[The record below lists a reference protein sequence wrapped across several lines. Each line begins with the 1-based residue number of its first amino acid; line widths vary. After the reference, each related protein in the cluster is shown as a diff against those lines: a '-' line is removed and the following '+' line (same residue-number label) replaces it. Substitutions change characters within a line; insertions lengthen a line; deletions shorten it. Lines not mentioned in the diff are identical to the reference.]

1 MTPETLGIVGLWVN
15 AVMAAATIAIAIF
28 AFYQALISRETARK
42 QLRAYVV
49 AKPYRAFN
57 IDERGITAQVYTTIT
72 NVGATFARN
81 VRRSVGVSIRAGP
94 VPEKLEDLG
103 PVTRE
108 EGKLVL
114 APGVDGYVIRSLH
127 ALQKDE
133 LAKPM
138 TPEGDLKIYAFGRIT
153 YEDIFGKPHVT
164 TFCHAYYGLERLPH
178 EGGYAFEHWQAK
190 SCDRHNDAD

>member
-1 MTPETLGIVGLWVN
+1 MTAETISLIVN
-15 AVMAAATIAIAIF
+15 AAMVTATIAIAIF
-28 AFYQALISRETARK
+28 ALCQVRISRTTART

-81 VRRSVGVSIRAGP
+81 VQRSVGVGIRAGP
-94 VPEKLEDLG
+94 VPEKFEDLG

-108 EGKLVL
+108 VGKIVL

-133 LAKPM
+133 LAKLM

>member
-1 MTPETLGIVGLWVN
+1 MTAETLALLVSFAM
-15 AVMAAATIAIAIF
+15 AVATIAIAIF
-28 AFYQALISRETARK
+28 ALWQVCISRETARK

-49 AKPYRAFN
+49 AKPHRAFN
-57 IDERGITAQVYTTIT
+57 IDEKGIAAQVYTTIT

-81 VRRSVGVSIRAGP
+81 VQRSVGVSIRAGP
-94 VPEKLEDLG
+94 VPEKFEDLG

-114 APGVDGYVIRSLH
+114 APGVDGYVNRSLH

-133 LAKPM
+133 LAKLM

-153 YEDIFGKPHVT
+153 YEDIFGKIATSLSRQRMVAASAPCRVSV
-164 TFCHAYYGLERLPH
+164 HAERRSPI
-178 EGGYAFEHWQAK
+178 E
-190 SCDRHNDAD
+190 DR